1 MNGLRNGGFD
11 RSGYPSGSRRQRPLG
26 RQRLVRWRPGWLLL
40 VSLLLAQPGHLAGA
54 EGGVYTWKDAS
65 GRVHYSNRRP
75 EGQPA
80 ETVELNAKPVTVQPT
95 ERIYT
100 WTDREGKV
108 HYGAKPP
115 PDTPAKELK
124 EDDSSLSTVP
134 FGKPS
139 AAEQDSVRELQQRQ

>member
-26 RQRLVRWRPGWLLL
+26 RQRLVRCRPGWLLL

-80 ETVELNAKPVTVQPT
+80 EAVELNAKPVTVRPT

-100 WTDREGKV
+100 SVSYTHLDVYKRQ
-108 HYGAKPP
+108 A
-115 PDTPAKELK
+115 LLR
-124 EDDSSLSTVP
+124 SC
-134 FGKPS
+134 S
-139 AAEQDSVRELQQRQ
+139 ACKSRDAT